1 MSVKRSASENIFEKK
16 AKKGD
21 WISDLDEKGYAVV
34 PGVLTDAEC
43 DSVLEKMKSFI
54 AGLGRNIE
62 ERNDLSNIHGIYQ
75 HYGVG
80 QSAAVWEVRTNPAV
94 ARPFEEIYGTNDLLV
109 SFDGFCLMLPT
120 RRFQKGKY
128 WLHMD
133 QSAKATGRQCI
144 QGYVN
149 LFDSSTD
156 RTGSLLVLPG
166 SHLKFADF
174 FSQFP
179 EMREKAKTDW
189 CKLETDEQR
198 EFFGVEPTRV
208 HGPRGSMVLWDSR
221 TVHQNIG
228 PAVGASEA
236 LPRCVVYTCFQ
247 PRSWCSE
254 KNLSKKKDAFSE
266 FRMTTHWPAS
276 KIKLFGKNP
285 RTYGV
290 EPAVPIP
297 EYHDRV
303 DSQRVLE
310 LAGVVP
316 KSGAVI
322 KKQPLLEFAN

>member
-1 MSVKRSASENIFEKK
+1 MSNAAQAKIFSKKK

-174 FSQFP
+174 FRNSQ
-179 EMREKAKTDW
+179 KCAKRP
-189 CKLETDEQR
+189 KL
-198 EFFGVEPTRV
+198 
-208 HGPRGSMVLWDSR
+208 
-221 TVHQNIG
+221 I
-228 PAVGASEA
+228 GASWRPTSSASSSESNQLVFTDRAAPWFCGTRA
-236 LPRCVVYTCFQ
+236 LSTRTLA
-247 PRSWCSE
+247 R
-254 KNLSKKKDAFSE
+254 LSVPARLSHDVLFTHAFSLAPGAL
-266 FRMTTHWPAS
+266 R
-276 KIKLFGKNP
+276 KIFP
-285 RTYGV
+285 RKKM
-290 EPAVPIP
+290 
-297 EYHDRV
+297 H
-303 DSQRVLE
+303 SQSFV
-310 LAGVVP
+310 
-316 KSGAVI
+316 
-322 KKQPLLEFAN
+322 